1 MVYQD
6 AFMKNANWRPSS
18 DGARDAQAYR
28 DQRLVERERR
38 FKLGQLAQEQ
48 AREQALREAYNASTD
63 AGGKL
68 NEQALYRQLK
78 QMGLSEAIIPVRE
91 KYESAY
97 AAAQDKKYKRAQDK
111 AEAQRKQRETQ
122 VKVDKE
128 TREGKKFARDD
139 ARAQEQS
146 KYAQVAARV
155 GSLAQV
161 PGVDRDTAVVAIKQ
175 MLDEGTLDERTGQR
189 LIQGI
194 PRDPRALAPYLRS
207 LSLQAM
213 DADKRFKAQA
223 PDEPTAWQKMQDATE
238 RYKVD
243 KRTGAD
249 LDKARLKAEADAKKA
264 SAPKEMK
271 LSSNAEKA
279 IEKADE
285 TIQRG
290 ASISGMLGRALEL
303 NKKAY
308 AGWGANARA
317 KVVGSLSDDSEN
329 ANATLELENILN
341 QKALMELKDLFVGA
355 TTNVELEVNQ
365 HLQGLRSPNPQVR
378 EKILARLKELVD
390 ERVEFN
396 RSKRARISQGT
407 YYTEVPEGPPG
418 DQPPGQG
425 GRPNIDPSQLPPGAR
440 QAKDG
445 NYYVADPNTGR
456 WNRIDP

>member
-1 MVYQD
+1 MPSLSIYQ
-6 AFMKNANWRPSS
+6 NQNYGSS
-18 DGARDAQAYR
+18 GADRMRRVQDYRSAQLDERDK
-28 DQRLVERERR
+28 R

-68 NEQALYRQLK
+68 NEQALFRQLK

-97 AAAQDKKYKRAQDK
+97 TAAQDKKYKRTQDE
-111 AEAQRKQRETQ
+111 AEAERKRRETQ
-122 VKVDKE
+122 AKVDKE
-128 TREGKKFARDD
+128 AREGKKW
-139 ARAQEQS
+139 QIEESNLKEQS

-161 PGVDRDTAVVAIKQ
+161 PGVNRDTAVVAIKQ

-194 PRDPRALAPYLRS
+194 PQDPRALAPYLRS

-213 DADKRFKAQA
+213 DADKRFKAQT
-223 PDEPTAWQKMQDATE
+223 PDEPTAWQKMQDSTK
-238 RYKVD
+238 RYMVD
-243 KRTGAD
+243 TRTKAD

-264 SAPKEMK
+264 GAPKPLK

-285 TIQRG
+285 STQRG
-290 ASISGMLGRALEL
+290 KSISGMLGRALEL
-303 NKKAY
+303 NENAY

-317 KVVGSLSDDSEN
+317 HVVGSLPGESKN

-341 QKALMELKDLFVGA
+341 QKALMELKDLFAGA
-355 TTNVELEVNQ
+355 TTNIELEVNQ
-365 HLQGLRSPNPQVR
+365 HLQGLKSPNPQVR
-378 EKILARLKELVD
+378 KQILERLKVLVD
-390 ERVEFN
+390 ERVAFN
-396 RSKRARISQGT
+396 ESKRARISQGT
-407 YYTEVPEGPPG
+407 YYNEVPDEAPADLNNAST
-418 DQPPGQG
+418 DQ
-425 GRPNIDPSQLPPGAR
+425 LLEMWK
-440 QAKDG
+440 QAK
-445 NYYVADPNTGR
+445 
-456 WNRIDP
+456 